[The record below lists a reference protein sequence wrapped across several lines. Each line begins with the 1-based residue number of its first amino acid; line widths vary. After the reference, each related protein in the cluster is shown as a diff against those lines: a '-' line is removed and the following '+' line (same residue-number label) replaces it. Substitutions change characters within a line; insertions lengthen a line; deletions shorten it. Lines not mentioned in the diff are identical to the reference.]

1 MNASFMERAPA
12 GGCRGTDS
20 GRTIPAGNGFRTTDV
35 CAHVR
40 GKARLDT
47 PNILYE
53 DNHLLVVVKPA
64 GILTQADETG
74 DESLLEQCREYIRI
88 KYQKPGEVFMGL
100 VHRLDRP
107 VSGVICFA
115 RTSKAAAR
123 LCEQFRTRSLD
134 KIYHAVVEGHMP
146 AVEGEL
152 RHWLTNGGGTR
163 RKTAASAEQ
172 KEGAKE
178 GRLLYRVLEQSS
190 RRQLLQITLLT
201 GYKHQIRTQLS
212 RTGCPVVGD
221 YKYDNRK
228 PPAKFERLLGGRAI
242 ALHAQ
247 QLILEHPT
255 RHEELSFTAP
265 LPPYWPVL

>member
-1 MNASFMERAPA
+1 M
-12 GGCRGTDS
+12 
-20 GRTIPAGNGFRTTDV
+20 
-35 CAHVR
+35 
-40 GKARLDT
+40 DT
-47 PNILYE
+47 PEVLYE

-64 GILTQADETG
+64 GMLTQGDETG
-74 DESLLEQCREYIRI
+74 DTDLLELCREYIRV
-88 KYQKPGEVFMGL
+88 KYQKPGEVFLGL

-115 RTSKAAAR
+115 RTSKSAAR

-134 KIYHAVVEGHMP
+134 KIYYAMVEGHMP
-146 AVEGEL
+146 EHAGEL

-163 RKTAASAEQ
+163 RKTSASAEQ

-178 GRLLYRVLEQSS
+178 GRLLYKVLEESS
-190 RRQLLQITLLT
+190 RRQLLEITLLT

-228 PPAKFERLLGGRAI
+228 PPARHEQILHGRAI
-242 ALHAQ
+242 ALHAHE
-247 QLILEHPT
+247 LRLEHPT
-255 RHEELSFTAP
+255 LHAQLTFIADLPAHWP
-265 LPPYWPVL
+265 LLNA